1 MCEASVTNQIN
12 EGRLNGS
19 KERENVVMVGSS
31 WWDPGKKW
39 EIDI

>member
-1 MCEASVTNQIN
+1 MCEASVTNQIY

-31 WWDPGKKW
+31 WWDPRKSEKW
-39 EIDI
+39 DI